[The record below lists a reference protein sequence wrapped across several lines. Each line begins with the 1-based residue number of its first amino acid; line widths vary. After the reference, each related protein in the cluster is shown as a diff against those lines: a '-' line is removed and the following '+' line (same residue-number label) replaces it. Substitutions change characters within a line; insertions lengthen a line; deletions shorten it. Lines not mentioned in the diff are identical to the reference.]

1 MISVLSAIIYAVLAV
16 LTACAVTAYMYERKL
31 YQEVDSLN
39 EGLTNNLEDCRQQ
52 CEELR
57 IELARIDGVAQG
69 RECDAMQRRFLESIQ
84 ENGQGTV
91 RIGRRQ
97 QNG

>member
-1 MISVLSAIIYAVLAV
+1 MIPALSAIIYAVLAV
-16 LTACAVTAYMYERKL
+16 AAACAGTAYLYERKL
-31 YQEVDSLN
+31 YREAYQAN
-39 EGLTNNLEDCRQQ
+39 EDLSDQVEAYRRECA
-52 CEELR
+52 ELR
-57 IELARIDGVAQG
+57 TELARIDGVAQG
-69 RECDAMQRRFLESIQ
+69 RECDAMQRKFLESIQ